1 MNNFPITL
9 KDFLKITRATPSN
22 VWGRSEH
29 KCKKN
34 AASIT
39 CTSMEDGRLV
49 AIRLSRWFMRADFGD
64 FIIDSSTWAKIFQ
77 KVSNKSNLHL
87 REDMS

>member
-1 MNNFPITL
+1 
-9 KDFLKITRATPSN
+9 
-22 VWGRSEH
+22 
-29 KCKKN
+29 
-34 AASIT
+34 
-39 CTSMEDGRLV
+39 MEDGGLV

-77 KVSNKSNLHL
+77 KVSNKFNLHL